1 MTELLMLRTF
11 IEATIVS
18 RLSKARRSDQRGAV
32 STEYV
37 ILGAIIA
44 AGVITV
50 ATIVVAKIISKANS
64 IPTQ

>member
-18 RLSKARRSDQRGAV
+18 RLAQARRSDERGAV

-44 AGVITV
+44 AGVIAV
-50 ATIVVAKIISKANS
+50 ATIVVAKIVGKANS
-64 IPTQ
+64 IPTE

>member
-18 RLSKARRSDQRGAV
+18 RLAQARRSDQRGAV

-44 AGVITV
+44 GGVIIV
-50 ATIVVAKIISKANS
+50 AGIIVAKIVGKANS
-64 IPTQ
+64 IPTE

>member
-18 RLSKARRSDQRGAV
+18 RLAEARRSGQRGAV

-44 AGVITV
+44 GGVIAV
-50 ATIVVAKIISKANS
+50 GAIVVAKIVGKANS
-64 IPTQ
+64 IPTE

>member
-18 RLSKARRSDQRGAV
+18 RLAQARRSDQRGAV

-44 AGVITV
+44 GGVIAV
-50 ATIVVAKIISKANS
+50 GAIVVAKIVSKANS